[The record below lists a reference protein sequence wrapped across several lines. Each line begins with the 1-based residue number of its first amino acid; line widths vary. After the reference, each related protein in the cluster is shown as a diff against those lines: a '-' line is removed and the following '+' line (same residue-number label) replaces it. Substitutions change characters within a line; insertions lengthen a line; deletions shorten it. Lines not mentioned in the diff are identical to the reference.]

1 MTLANKIALPRQF
14 AAGKGKWVGAKIGM
28 VAATDAGQNMGG
40 NCHFKY
46 FSVIAK

>member
-1 MTLANKIALPRQF
+1 
-14 AAGKGKWVGAKIGM
+14 M

-46 FSVIAK
+46 FSVVAK